1 MSKHKHHKHHKHK
14 HDEEKHK
21 KNEEE
26 KETQAEDEKREEEEQ
41 NDCEEEIEELKE
53 QIAQLEDQYLRTN
66 AEFDNIKKRMERE
79 KREAINY
86 ASEEF
91 ARDLLPAIDS
101 LELAIDSLDEI
112 DADEEV
118 VNKMKEGI
126 NLTIEQFKKAFEK
139 HGIKVVDIEEGFNPH
154 FHEAIMQIESEEHN
168 KGDIV
173 QIFQKGY
180 TIKDRVLRPAMV
192 SIAK

>member
-1 MSKHKHHKHHKHK
+1 MSKHKHHKHHKHDK
-14 HDEEKHK
+14 QHENKQSK
-21 KNEEE
+21 EEE
-26 KETQAEDEKREEEEQ
+26 SQTQEEETEENK
-41 NDCEEEIEELKE
+41 NDCEQEIEELKE
-53 QIAQLEDQYLRTN
+53 QIAKLEDQYLRTN

-86 ASEEF
+86 AAEEF
-91 ARDLLPAIDS
+91 SRDLLPAIDS
-101 LELAIDSLDEI
+101 LELAIDSLNEI
-112 DADEEV
+112 DADEEIK
-118 VNKMKEGI
+118 NKMKEGI

-154 FHEAIMQIESEEHN
+154 FHEAIMQVESDKHE